1 MCCTIVLLHSL
12 IYDEDGGI
20 AGADSCMSEV
30 HIARLVQLA
39 FMYFKKQRW
48 EKLKFPTVLPLHY
61 RAFYNPQKFKTRDG
75 EEEKDL
81 RNKNK
86 IFMFYN
92 MHAENIIIHSY
103 CNTNTGQLIHCFL
116 VKIGV

>member
-30 HIARLVQLA
+30 HIARLEQLA

-61 RAFYNPQKFKTRDG
+61 RAFYNPQKFKARDR
-75 EEEKDL
+75 EEEK
-81 RNKNK
+81 RSPEQK
-86 IFMFYN
+86 
-92 MHAENIIIHSY
+92 
-103 CNTNTGQLIHCFL
+103 
-116 VKIGV
+116 